1 VEAGKR
7 RYGEIVGLKVQTVNG
22 KVHQT
27 AIQDLVS
34 LQAKIITERPAFT
47 RVFYAIKDLAQR
59 KPYVIGMRSVQTKD
73 FLTAKV
79 SEIPWV
85 TLSKVA
91 EKIIKECPDV
101 STVYYDVTPKPPA
114 TIEME

>member
-1 VEAGKR
+1 
-7 RYGEIVGLKVQTVNG
+7 
-22 KVHQT
+22 
-27 AIQDLVS
+27 
-34 LQAKIITERPAFT
+34 
-47 RVFYAIKDLAQR
+47 
-59 KPYVIGMRSVQTKD
+59 MRSVQTKD

-91 EKIIKECPDV
+91 EEIIKECPDV

>member
-1 VEAGKR
+1 
-7 RYGEIVGLKVQTVNG
+7 
-22 KVHQT
+22 
-27 AIQDLVS
+27 
-34 LQAKIITERPAFT
+34 
-47 RVFYAIKDLAQR
+47 LAQR

-91 EKIIKECPDV
+91 EEIIKECSDV